1 MEDRYEPRPFQDGDW
16 HCEAVM
22 GIEEVRILH
31 HTVTDYLENS
41 EGILP
46 INKAYLEHIR
56 TKMFSMIA
64 EYNLEL

>member
-31 HTVTDYLENS
+31 PPVTDYLEKT
-41 EGILP
+41 EDIPP

>member
-1 MEDRYEPRPFQDGDW
+1 
-16 HCEAVM
+16 M

-31 HTVTDYLENS
+31 HTVTDYLEKT
-41 EGILP
+41 EDIPP